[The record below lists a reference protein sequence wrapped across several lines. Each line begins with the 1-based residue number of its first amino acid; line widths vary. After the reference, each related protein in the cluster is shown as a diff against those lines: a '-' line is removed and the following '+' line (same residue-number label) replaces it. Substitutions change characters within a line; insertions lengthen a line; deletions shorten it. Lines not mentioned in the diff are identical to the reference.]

1 MIVLVYAIM
10 LVSRTWVAPRRI
22 WSDAESGPSGVICSE
37 QSRRQC
43 HCMASEIGDS
53 IYLQISVRDI
63 IEGMRDRVVTTRF
76 APWSSVCAVVD
87 LSPRP
92 R

>member
-37 QSRRQC
+37 QSRR
-43 HCMASEIGDS
+43 
-53 IYLQISVRDI
+53 
-63 IEGMRDRVVTTRF
+63 
-76 APWSSVCAVVD
+76 
-87 LSPRP
+87 
-92 R
+92 